1 MQIQMQLELFYDI
14 RKGVSNIGIAVS
26 VMGLGVSSIWI
37 GFSVI
42 AIGVSD
48 PPSVTPDCV
57 VSVRTRPVELKLM
70 GLGVSPDDVAVVG
83 DLDIVGEVLV
93 DAVVCSM
100 VEREIGVPT
109 GFETI

>member
-1 MQIQMQLELFYDI
+1 MLLFFFYDI
-14 RKGVSNIGIAVS
+14 CIGVSNIGIAVS

-42 AIGVSD
+42 ANGVSD
-48 PPSVTPDCV
+48 PPSVTPDFV
-57 VSVRTRPVELKLM
+57 VSVSTNPVELKLM
-70 GLGVSPDDVAVVG
+70 GLGVSPVDVAVVG
-83 DLDIVGEVLV
+83 VTDIFGEVLV

-109 GFETI
+109 GFETF